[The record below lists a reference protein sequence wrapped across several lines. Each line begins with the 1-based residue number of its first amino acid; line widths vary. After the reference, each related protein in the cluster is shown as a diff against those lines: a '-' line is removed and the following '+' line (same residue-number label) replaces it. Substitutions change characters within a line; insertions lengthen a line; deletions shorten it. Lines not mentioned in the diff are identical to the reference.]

1 MDKGGQGS
9 KAERSSTLPRI
20 RPKTKRGQRLSLAQ
34 VSIPVEVMAEESRYI
49 LSKKI
54 ARGGMAEIY
63 LGKSL
68 GEDGF
73 QRLCAIKRIL
83 PHFAQDQD
91 FIQMFRDEAHIC
103 KRLQHANIVRVEGFE
118 EVEGSFAIIMEYVDG
133 PDLRT
138 LLHALEQ
145 NTGQLPIPYACYIIA
160 EAARGLHYAHTKI
173 DEITQQ
179 PLGIVHRDIS
189 PQNILVSYE
198 GEVKVTDFGIADAES
213 KITETRPGTVKGK
226 YSYMSPEQISSKTV
240 DARTDVFALSIVLWE
255 MLAMRRLFQG
265 ENEVETIQKVKNCKI
280 DLELSE
286 LNKEIDS
293 DLDTIVKR
301 GLAKDLKKRYR
312 SAGDFEKDL
321 RRYMS
326 RHFPDF
332 TPEDL
337 GSFLKKLME
346 TRRHEIAADIKRT
359 LTETNLRPG
368 RRTSGA
374 NLSTS
379 NTPSPEE
386 KSKGRELDLSASD
399 AKATGPALSLIR
411 PIGGESNRTRS
422 TTKPVPADKG
432 RGLFAQNRGD
442 GSRRPRNTEPPMSIV
457 LPGLRRKHRRRL
469 RPLLALATALVAL
482 MIGGKI
488 WLNQFAEARPGF
500 VVLRTQPP
508 RVRIKLDGQELK
520 QGAYLTASS
529 KRPLQI
535 PLKAGD
541 HTITIGR
548 AGYAPISFNFRLDS
562 GGKLVKDDI
571 VLKEKV
577 SMAAV
582 KVRAAAPDQVVQF
595 DVNGGY
601 FIGALVP
608 RKIVSVPIDVQVGK
622 SHQMR
627 VSTKAI
633 SFMCTF
639 TPNST
644 SWRQPNEVVIDVAR
658 RRCTM
663 TGS

>member
-1 MDKGGQGS
+1 
-9 KAERSSTLPRI
+9 
-20 RPKTKRGQRLSLAQ
+20 
-34 VSIPVEVMAEESRYI
+34 MAEESRYI

-63 LGKSL
+63 LGKRL

-83 PHFAQDQD
+83 PHYAQDQD

-138 LLHALEQ
+138 LLHAIEQ
-145 NTGQLPIPYACYIIA
+145 NNAQLPIPYVCYIIA

-265 ENEVETIQKVKNCKI
+265 ENEVETIQRVKNCKI
-280 DLELSE
+280 EFELTD
-286 LNKEIDS
+286 LNKQIDEE
-293 DLDTIVKR
+293 LDSIVKK
-301 GLAKDLKKRYR
+301 GLAKDVKKRYR
-312 SAGDFEKDL
+312 SAADFEKDL

-337 GSFLKKLME
+337 GTFLKKLME

-368 RRTSGA
+368 RRTSSSNPNAA
-374 NLSTS
+374 NAASA
-379 NTPSPEE
+379 EE
-386 KSKGRELDLSASD
+386 KSKGRELDLS
-399 AKATGPALSLIR
+399 TGEAQSQAPSLSLLRTSADEPARTKSTIK
-411 PIGGESNRTRS
+411 PIPTE
-422 TTKPVPADKG
+422 KG
-432 RGLFAQNRGD
+432 RGQSGPNKADPTRKP
-442 GSRRPRNTEPPMSIV
+442 RPSEPPMSIV
-457 LPGLRRKHRRRL
+457 LPGLRRKHRRRI
-469 RPLLALATALVAL
+469 RPLLALATGLVAL
-482 MIGGKI
+482 MVGGKV
-488 WLNQFAEARPGF
+488 WLNQLAETRPGYL
-500 VVLRTQPP
+500 VLRTQPS
-508 RVRIKLDGQELK
+508 RIKIKLDGQEYK
-520 QGAYLTASS
+520 QGTYLMASS

-548 AGYAPISFNFRLDS
+548 AGYAPFTFNFRLDH
-562 GGKLVKDDI
+562 GEKVVKDDI
-571 VLKEKV
+571 VLKERV
-577 SMAAV
+577 TMAAV
-582 KVRAAAPDQVVQF
+582 KVKSGSIDQVVQF
-595 DVNGGY
+595 DVNNGY
-601 FIGALVP
+601 FIGALIP
-608 RKIVSVPIDVQVGK
+608 KSIHSVPIDVQLGK

-627 VSTKAI
+627 VSTKNVT
-633 SFMCTF
+633 FMCTF

-644 SWRQPNEVVIDVAR
+644 SWRQPNEVLIDISR
-658 RRCTM
+658 RRCNM